1 MTLPSVILTVIVM
14 DALIVVLLAWL
25 ARIVERRKRMR
36 EMMSPP
42 PSRSS
47 QAIIT
52 ELRAALDSG
61 RLDASVARINRRNE
75 TRRMQS

>member
-1 MTLPSVILTVIVM
+1 MTLPSVILTVIVV
-14 DALIVVLLAWL
+14 DAVIVVLLLWL
-25 ARIVERRKRMR
+25 ARIADRRRRVR

-42 PSRSS
+42 PSLSP

-75 TRRMQS
+75 TRRMQ

>member
-1 MTLPSVILTVIVM
+1 MTLPSVILTVIVV
-14 DALIVVLLAWL
+14 DAVIVVLLLWL
-25 ARIVERRKRMR
+25 AGIADRRRRAR

-42 PSRSS
+42 PSRSP

-75 TRRMQS
+75 TRRMQ

>member
-1 MTLPSVILTVIVM
+1 MTLPSVILTTIAVDVVI
-14 DALIVVLLAWL
+14 IVVLIWL
-25 ARIVERRKRMR
+25 ARIVERRKRVR

-75 TRRMQS
+75 TRRMQ

>member
-1 MTLPSVILTVIVM
+1 MTLPSVILTTIAVDVAI
-14 DALIVVLLAWL
+14 IVLLIWL
-25 ARIVERRKRMR
+25 ARIVERRKRKR

-75 TRRMQS
+75 TRRMQ